1 MTYNQAGRKKIIK
14 IAINRLKDSMKNIK
28 IDMTFGNKE
37 GEYIYINMEL
47 VLTEKSL
54 ASSMQRRANEE
65 TIYRN
70 IFTG

>member
-1 MTYNQAGRKKIIK
+1 MIYNQAGRKKIIK